1 MAWSLKWQ
9 LLKFGGIQGYRAAVP
24 YFAGI
29 ILGDYVVGS
38 FRSLF
43 GAFYKIPTYT
53 LWI

>member
-1 MAWSLKWQ
+1 
-9 LLKFGGIQGYRAAVP
+9 VP
-24 YFAGI
+24 FFAGV

-38 FRSLF
+38 FWILI